1 MNFVGQVVNGMAAK
15 LSPVQLTY
23 SLMHCKM
30 MTLNGKSGIGQL
42 GVPAYRP
49 SNLVLTFGEDVPG
62 AAADATLWVHAHI
75 QNHRLHVRDTIGVPN
90 GAPRGFSGIVD
101 TDSGQPYDVELL
113 RARDPLSKD
122 KYAQRYWP
130 HIGAIRVRVGDTG
143 QSIDWMFLKG
153 PVVLHLSSSHV
164 QLLPHLAHQLTS
176 LIPVHVYFEFVLMGL
191 LIFA

>member
-1 MNFVGQVVNGMAAK
+1 MVNFVGQVVNGMAAK

-49 SNLVLTFGEDVPG
+49 SNLVLTFGEDVPA

-75 QNHRLHVRDTIGVPN
+75 QNHRLHVRDMIGVPN
-90 GAPRGFSGIVD
+90 GAPRGFSGILD
-101 TDSGQPYDVELL
+101 TDAGQPYDVELL
-113 RARDPLSKD
+113 RARDPLIKD

-153 PVVLHLSSSHV
+153 SLSSCTLP
-164 QLLPHLAHQLTS
+164 QPFPHLAHLLAS
-176 LIPVHVYFEFVLMGL
+176 LIPVLVYVVCVLMSL
-191 LIFA
+191 LFCKC